1 MKKIFFIAI
10 FTIMQSAISSA
21 QNDCGRG
28 YGLSGDNGCIPC
40 ANSNQ
45 IVHDGICYSCA
56 EKANMSIS
64 KCKWDEQQNKAV
76 PVCVSGTALNEDGSN
91 CVKCSND
98 NQIIVNGYCHTCGTA
113 SNALTCQWDE
123 QQNKAM
129 PVCVSGTIL
138 NEEGTACIK
147 CSADNQIVHNGK
159 CYTCGGISN
168 ALTCKWDEQQ
178 NKAIPV
184 CVSGTVLN
192 EEGTACINCSDDNHI
207 VINGKCHSC
216 SEPDIICNKVQNIC
230 EEGKALNPHG
240 YCISCTGKNQV
251 IHDGKC
257 LSCVNNTNGSC
268 AWDEENNKVQNICDE
283 GNALNP
289 HGYCTSCTGKNQ
301 LIHNGKC
308 YTCGNDGNGSCTW
321 DDENNKAVKV
331 CDEGMANNIHGYCTS
346 CTGKNQVIHDGKCLS
361 CGAFIIGCNSCVYK
375 SSDERIECKSCSQGT
390 LVDGECKVTQTKT
403 CDSGTYLT
411 PLNTCIASCPL
422 NYFANNKTGKC
433 EKKPEGCNEFDEKGD
448 CIGKCWDDFLKRGN
462 ECVYSAEGCGSG
474 FDINEALKE
483 CILKTIYTV
492 QEADEATSNDNE
504 NMIEWIFE

>member
-64 KCKWDEQQNKAV
+64 KCKWDEQQNKAI
-76 PVCVSGTALNEDGSN
+76 PVCVSGTA
-91 CVKCSND
+91 
-98 NQIIVNGYCHTCGTA
+98 
-113 SNALTCQWDE
+113 
-123 QQNKAM
+123 
-129 PVCVSGTIL
+129 L

-230 EEGKALNPHG
+230 DEGKALNTHG

-251 IHDGKC
+251 IRNGQC
-257 LSCVNNTNGSC
+257 LACSS
-268 AWDEENNKVQNICDE
+268 
-283 GNALNP
+283 
-289 HGYCTSCTGKNQ
+289 
-301 LIHNGKC
+301 
-308 YTCGNDGNGSCTW
+308 
-321 DDENNKAVKV
+321 
-331 CDEGMANNIHGYCTS
+331 
-346 CTGKNQVIHDGKCLS
+346 
-361 CGAFIIGCNSCVYK
+361 FITGCNSCSYR
-375 SSDERIECKSCSQGT
+375 SSDDRIECKSCSQGT

-433 EKKPEGCNEFDEKGD
+433 EKKPEGCNEFDENGD

-483 CILKTIYTV
+483 CILKTIYTM

>member
-64 KCKWDEQQNKAV
+64 KCKWDEQQNKAI
-76 PVCVSGTALNEDGSN
+76 PVCVSGTA
-91 CVKCSND
+91 
-98 NQIIVNGYCHTCGTA
+98 
-113 SNALTCQWDE
+113 
-123 QQNKAM
+123 
-129 PVCVSGTIL
+129 L

-230 EEGKALNPHG
+230 DEGKALNPHG

-289 HGYCTSCTGKNQ
+289 YGYCTSCIGKNQ
-301 LIHNGKC
+301 VIHDGKC
-308 YTCGNDGNGSCTW
+308 LSCGDTYGSCVW
-321 DDENNKAVKV
+321 DEENNKVQKV

-346 CTGKNQVIHDGKCLS
+346 CTGKNQVIRNGQCLACS
-361 CGAFIIGCNSCVYK
+361 SFITGCNSCSYR
-375 SSDERIECKSCSQGT
+375 SSDDRIECKSCSQGT

-433 EKKPEGCNEFDEKGD
+433 EKKPEGCNEFDENGD

-483 CILKTIYTV
+483 CILKTIYTM